1 MSLLRAEVAGSQLRV
16 PAMCCFPLLAH
27 REVGLMTGLIPHM
40 YAASENERE
49 CFFANHKY
57 AVCTLRPV
65 TFSSEDGMWLEFNA
79 LRLGL

>member
-27 REVGLMTGLIPHM
+27 GGVGLMTGLIPHT
-40 YAASENERE
+40 YAASEKEP

-57 AVCTLRPV
+57 AVCTLRPL
-65 TFSSEDGMWLEFNA
+65 TFGSEDRMWLEFNT